1 MVRFRLALVLTA
13 AAAGLSAPALAAPA
27 PANVDFAL
35 YGGDTNGA
43 RYSPLTQI
51 DKSNVGRLQQAWRFD
66 MDPGGLQTQPIVI
79 GGVLYAATTRAN
91 VVALDAATGKL
102 KWTFEPV
109 AAGGQPR
116 GVTWWS
122 DGKERRLFVV
132 LVNWLYALDAD
143 TGRPIPSFGQ
153 NGRIDLRENLRG
165 RAQDNFVT
173 SGTPGVIYK
182 DMYIIGS
189 RVSETEP
196 ASPGDIRAFDVRTGQ
211 VRWAFHTIPA
221 AGEPGAETWPA
232 GAREKLG
239 GANNWAG
246 LVVDQ
251 KRGVAYV
258 PTGSA
263 ADDFYSANRPGA
275 NRFANSVIALDANT
289 GRRLWDFQAIQHDI
303 LDADFGTPP
312 TLLTVNRNGKRVDAV
327 VATNKIGFIYLLDR
341 DTGEPL
347 LPIERV
353 KVPTSPAPPGVQPFP
368 TQLKPLLPAPL
379 SRITITADTLTDRTL
394 EANAWARAE
403 FRKFNSGE
411 FFAPLVVGKE
421 TAVSPGSGGGGE
433 WGGGALDP
441 RTGVYYINANNVAY
455 SWSLSERAQ
464 AAGGQAP
471 GGQGGP
477 GAQPGQEIGGLGQ
490 RSRYVFNGYRRWD
503 DPEGYPASATP
514 WGTLNA
520 VDMNTGAY
528 LWRVPFG
535 EYPELTAKGF
545 KDHGTESYGGP
556 VVTASGLLFIGATI
570 YDRKLRAYDSQTG
583 KVLWETLLPFAGTA
597 TPAVYQAGGRQFV
610 VIAASGARDRQ
621 GPRGAAY
628 VAYALPPQ

>member
-1 MVRFRLALVLTA
+1 MVGFRLALAMTA
-13 AAAGLSAPALAAPA
+13 AAAGLGGPALAAPA
-27 PANVDFAL
+27 PARTPANVDFPL
-35 YGGDTNGA
+35 YGGDSNGA

-51 DKSNVGRLQQAWRFD
+51 DKSNVGQLQQAWRFD
-66 MDPGGLQTQPIVI
+66 MEPGGLQTQPIVI
-79 GGVLYAATTRAN
+79 GGVLYAATPTAK

-102 KWTFEPV
+102 KWTFAPLPN
-109 AAGGQPR
+109 GGQSR

-132 LVNWLYALDAD
+132 LLNWLYAVDAD
-143 TGRPIPSFGQ
+143 TGQVITSFGQ

-165 RAQDNFVT
+165 KAEDNFVT

-182 DMYIIGS
+182 DMYIIGG

-258 PTGSA
+258 PTGSP

-275 NRFANSVIALDANT
+275 NRFGNSVIALDANT
-289 GRRLWDFQAIQHDI
+289 GKRLWDFQAIEHDI
-303 LDADFGTPP
+303 LDSDFGTPP
-312 TLLTVNRNGKRVDAV
+312 SLVTVNRNGKKVDAV

-347 LPIERV
+347 LPVERV
-353 KVPTSPAPPGVQPFP
+353 KVPTSPAPPGVTPFP
-368 TQLKPLLPAPL
+368 TQLKPLLPQPL

-403 FRKFNSGE
+403 FRNFNSGE

-433 WGGGALDP
+433 WGGGAVDP

-455 SWSLSERAQ
+455 SWSLSERPKG
-464 AAGGQAP
+464 AGGP
-471 GGQGGP
+471 
-477 GAQPGQEIGGLGQ
+477 EVGGLGQ

-520 VDMNTGAY
+520 IDMNTGAY
-528 LWRVPFG
+528 LWRIPFG

-545 KDHGTESYGGP
+545 TDHGTESYGGP
-556 VVTASGLLFIGATI
+556 VVTAGGLLFIGATI
-570 YDRKLRAYDSQTG
+570 YDRKFRAYDSQTG
-583 KVLWETLLPFAGTA
+583 KVLWETQLPFAGTA
-597 TPAVYQAGGRQFV
+597 TPAVYQVGGRPFV
-610 VIAASGARDRQ
+610 VIAASGARDRN

-628 VAYALPPQ
+628 VAYALPPN

>member
-1 MVRFRLALVLTA
+1 MVRFRLALAMA
-13 AAAGLSAPALAAPA
+13 AAATVLSGAALAAPA
-27 PANVDFAL
+27 RAPADVDFAL
-35 YGGDTNGA
+35 YGGDSNGA

-51 DKSNVGRLQQAWRFD
+51 DKSNVGQLQQAWRFD
-66 MDPGGLQTQPIVI
+66 MDVGGLQTQPIVI
-79 GGVLYAATTRAN
+79 GGVLYAATTKAN
-91 VVALDAATGKL
+91 VIALDAVTGKR
-102 KWTFEPV
+102 KWTFAPTGP
-109 AAGGQPR
+109 GGQPR

-122 DGKERRLFVV
+122 DGKERRIFAV
-132 LVNWLYALDAD
+132 LLNWLYALDAD

-153 NGRIDLRENLRG
+153 DGRIDLRENLRG

-196 ASPGDIRAFDVRTGQ
+196 ASPGDIRAFDVHTGQ
-211 VRWAFHTIPA
+211 VRWVFRTIPA
-221 AGEPGAETWPA
+221 PGEPGAETWPA

-251 KRGVAYV
+251 KRGMAYV
-258 PTGSA
+258 PTGSP
-263 ADDFYSANRPGA
+263 ADDFYSANRPGS
-275 NRFANSVIALDANT
+275 NRFGNSVIALDANT
-289 GRRLWDFQAIQHDI
+289 GKRLWDFQAIQHDI
-303 LDADFGTPP
+303 LDSDFGTPP
-312 TLLTVNRNGKRVDAV
+312 TLVTVNRNGKRVDAV
-327 VATNKIGFIYLLDR
+327 VATNKIGFVYLLDR
-341 DTGEPL
+341 DTGAPL
-347 LPIERV
+347 LPVEQV
-353 KVPTSPAPPGVQPFP
+353 KVPTSPAAPGVHPFP

-379 SRITITADTLTDRTL
+379 SRITITADTLTNRTV

-403 FRKFNSGE
+403 FKKFNSGE

-455 SWSLSERAQ
+455 SWSLSERPQ
-464 AAGGQAP
+464 GAAG
-471 GGQGGP
+471 
-477 GAQPGQEIGGLGQ
+477 QEVGGLGQ
-490 RSRYVFNGYRRWD
+490 RSRYVFNGYNRWD
-503 DPEGYPASATP
+503 DPEGYPASAPP

-520 VDMNTGAY
+520 IDMNTGAY

-570 YDRKLRAYDSQTG
+570 YDRKFRAYDSQTG
-583 KVLWETLLPFAGTA
+583 KLLWETQLPFAGTA

-610 VIAASGARDRQ
+610 VIATSGARDPH